1 LNITPPSPIDFGS
14 VKVGH
19 HKSFIF
25 KLTNSAQEGPPI
37 TFQSPVG
44 FMVTVSKPQVFGFA
58 GSASDCHQQLLP
70 QQTCT
75 LTVEFIPAA
84 PKSYS
89 AVLTIY
95 DNAANAKPITSGG
108 LGEMI
113 QLMGTG
119 KK

>member
-1 LNITPPSPIDFGS
+1 MLSNT
-14 VKVGH
+14 
-19 HKSFIF
+19 
-25 KLTNSAQEGPPI
+25 AEEGQPPI

-44 FMVTVSKPQVFGFA
+44 FRVTPSTTTQVFGFA
-58 GSASDCHQQLLP
+58 GSATNCHQQLFP

-84 PKSYS
+84 PKFYS